1 MTAEQPQRLNAS
13 QQEQIEALTAQ
24 VANSQADI
32 DSLETRVDKATSLA
46 STSEHLAY
54 VESRRVDQLE
64 ERVDVHQALIAA
76 LQADELLNK
85 DQAAQLEQALRSSRV
100 IGAAIG
106 IVMATRDVSD
116 VEAFR
121 ALSKASQDTNR
132 KLRVIAEEVVRAR
145 GLKALTGV
153 AASSVDAV

>member
-1 MTAEQPQRLNAS
+1 M
-13 QQEQIEALTAQ
+13 
-24 VANSQADI
+24 
-32 DSLETRVDKATSLA
+32 
-46 STSEHLAY
+46 
-54 VESRRVDQLE
+54 
-64 ERVDVHQALIAA
+64 HQALIAA